1 MITAENWGWRHA
13 SRTTW
18 AVQDASFTI
27 SEGERVLLLGA
38 SGSGKSTLLHA
49 LAGVIAGD
57 EGEQAGRLLIDGRHP
72 TRCIGRIGLV
82 QQDPESSVVL
92 ARVGDDV
99 AFGCE
104 NLQVPRDQIWP
115 RVHQA
120 LDEVGLDVSLRHP
133 TSALSGG
140 QKQRLALAG
149 AIAMQ
154 ADILLLDEPTANLD
168 PDGIDQVTEAVARA
182 VSGRRRTLV
191 VVEHRVETWLDLV
204 DRVIVLGAGGGILA
218 DGPARPTIEAQRETL
233 LAAGVWVPDS
243 PPPIPGG
250 DLARGYLPAGHLTGS
265 HILGAS
271 SVFADTESADSEF
284 ADGESANIEEAVR
297 APGPAPHRKRPTIL
311 SGHDLSIGRH
321 RDHVV
326 ASGLNVALPAG
337 TSTVLTGANGAGK
350 STLALT
356 LAGLLPPLAGQV
368 RAAESLQPPARTG
381 WRWRKTNPVDPT
393 TWHSADL
400 TTRIGTV
407 FQEPEHQFVAST
419 VTDELRAGPR
429 ALGWDEAR
437 IRARTDE
444 LMEALNLTRLAEAN
458 PFTLSGGEK
467 RRLSVATVLAT
478 GPRVIVLDEPTFG
491 QDRNTWAEL
500 VRLVADQVNQG
511 AAVLSVTHDAAY
523 LAALG
528 QHHLR
533 LSSSGLEVLHGGH
546 TTEGAGR

>member
-1 MITAENWGWRHA
+1 MSAAGLITAQDWGWRHA
-13 SRTTW
+13 SRRTW
-18 AVQDASFTI
+18 AVREVSFTI
-27 SEGERVLLLGA
+27 APGERVLLLGA

-49 LAGVIAGD
+49 LAGVISGD
-57 EGEQAGRLLIDGRHP
+57 EGEQSGRLLIDGRHP
-72 TRCIGRIGLV
+72 TRCIGRVGLV

-104 NLQVPRDQIWP
+104 NLRVPRDQIWP
-115 RVHQA
+115 RVRHA

-168 PDGIDQVTEAVARA
+168 PAGIDHVVEAV
-182 VSGRRRTLV
+182 GRVVADRSRTLV
-191 VVEHRVETWLDLV
+191 VVEHRVDTWLDLV
-204 DRVIVLGAGGGILA
+204 DRVIVLDAGGGVLA
-218 DGPARPTIEAQRETL
+218 DGPARQTIENNREPL
-233 LAAGVWVPDS
+233 LAAGVWVPGA
-243 PPPIPGG
+243 PVPVTPLTP
-250 DLARGYLPAGHLTGS
+250 RRPWPAGRAESGVGLESTVGVGPSAGRESTVDVGS
-265 HILGAS
+265 GGGGS
-271 SVFADTESADSEF
+271 
-284 ADGESANIEEAVR
+284 
-297 APGPAPHRKRPTIL
+297 IL
-311 SGHDLSIGRH
+311 SAHDLSIGRS
-321 RDHVV
+321 RDHAVHH
-326 ASGLNVALPAG
+326 SLDVALPGA

-356 LAGLLPPLAGQV
+356 LAGLLAPLSGTV
-368 RAAESLQPPARTG
+368 RAATSLQPPARTG
-381 WRWRKTNPVDPT
+381 WRWRKVDPADPT
-393 TWHSADL
+393 TWPSADL

-419 VTDELRAGPR
+419 VRAELTAGPR

-437 IRARTDE
+437 IAERTDP
-444 LMEALNLTRLAEAN
+444 LMESLRLGPLANAN

-467 RRLSVATVLAT
+467 RRLSEATVLAT
-478 GPRVIVLDEPTFG
+478 GPRVIFLDEPTFG
-491 QDRNTWAEL
+491 QDRNTWVEL
-500 VRLVADQVNQG
+500 VRLVQAQVLTG
-511 AAVLSVTHDAAY
+511 ASVMSVTHDAAY

-533 LSSSGLEVLHGGH
+533 LDVQGLEVV
-546 TTEGAGR
+546 R